1 MRIGTKDITNVL
13 LGSKQ
18 LVRIYKGGTEIWSGY
33 QMLTSLTNT
42 KGSKGLDTGC
52 VMTEDTE
59 IEVSFQAGKTSDY
72 AALWCSRGADTQTD
86 TCTVFVASGGGFLRL
101 DYGQATQVGTFT
113 LTAGTTYAVKFSSGS
128 FYVNGTQVLDAA
140 SKQHINNYGFPIGL
154 FNAFLA
160 SVEKVGSGSA
170 STTFPFTLPL
180 YYCKIWQGGSLVRD
194 LRPAKRLS
202 DGKVGLLDKVSNQLY
217 TSVDGVELVGA

>member
-1 MRIGTKDITNVL
+1 MRIGDKDITNVL

-33 QMLTSLTNT
+33 TMLTSLTNT
-42 KGSKGLDTGC
+42 KGSKGLNTGC

-72 AALWCSRGADTQTD
+72 AALWCSRGAGTQTD
-86 TCTVFVASGGGFLRL
+86 TCTVFVATGGDFLRL

-113 LTAGTTYAVKFSSGS
+113 PTAGTTYAVKFSGGS
-128 FYVNGTQVLDAA
+128 FYVNGTQVLDAD
-140 SKQHINNYGFPIGL
+140 SKQHINHYGFPIGL

-160 SVEKVGSGSA
+160 KVGSGS
-170 STTFPFTLPL
+170 TTYPFTLPM
-180 YYCKIWQGGSLVRD
+180 YYAKIWQGGSLVRD

-202 DGKVGLLDKVSNQLY
+202 DGKVGLLDKVGNKLY

>member
-1 MRIGTKDITNVL
+1 MNLKDVKMLMVGGKTVQRL
-13 LGSKQ
+13 FE
-18 LVRIYKGGTEIWSGY
+18 GGTEIWSGY

-59 IEVSFQAGKTSDY
+59 IEVSFRSGTAGSF
-72 AALWCSRGADTQTD
+72 AALWCSRGDNPQTD
-86 TCTVFVASGGGFLRL
+86 TCTVFVTNGTGLRF
-101 DYGQATQVGTFT
+101 DYGGATAVGSGNLVKSDTNT
-113 LTAGTTYAVKFSSGS
+113 VKFAGGKFYLNGS
-128 FYVNGTQVLDAA
+128 VAVDASA
-140 SKQHINNYGFPIGL
+140 QQSISTYGLPIGL
-154 FNAFLA
+154 FNAFF
-160 SVEKVGSGSA
+160 SKVGSGS
-170 STTFPFTLPL
+170 TTYPFTLPL